1 MARTKTPPP
10 PTAPALY
17 LLHLEA
23 KVAGH
28 AGHYLGQTDDLAAR
42 LRSHRR
48 GRGAKLLAAA
58 KALGIGWRLVRTW
71 DAPADKTARLQL
83 ERRLKNA
90 HGPHL
95 CPECN
100 PRALRWGTLARE
112 RVEAVKWPRPRRYG
126 RYLEDTTGDPAPRRR
141 GEPTVLPIPFWAAA

>member
-1 MARTKTPPP
+1 MARPARAHTPPLP
-10 PTAPALY
+10 SAPALY

-23 KVAGH
+23 KVGGH
-28 AGHYLGQTDDLAAR
+28 AGHYLGETDDLAR
-42 LRSHRR
+42 RITSHGR

-58 KALGIGWRLVRTW
+58 KARGIGWRLVRTW
-71 DAPADKTARLQL
+71 DAPADKTARRHL

-112 RVEAVKWPRPRRYG
+112 RVGAVKWPRPRRYG
-126 RYLEDTTGDPAPRRR
+126 WYLDGDPVPARR
-141 GEPTVLPIPFWAAA
+141 GEPVALPVPFWAAA